1 MTRSRDVSKGATRNE
16 FIYTATATQTT
27 FSGNDDNSN
36 SLSYTVG
43 QIDVFMNGARL
54 APADF
59 TATNGTSVVLGAAA
73 AASDIIQVNAFGTF
87 SVSDVLAQ
95 RTEFDYTATA
105 GQTTFSG
112 SDNGSNSLSYTAG
125 RIDVYLNGS
134 HLNDTDDYVATN
146 GTSVV
151 LQAGA
156 EVGDLLKVV
165 NHGTVNLVSNILSSD
180 LDLNGN
186 KLDLDAD
193 GDTSIHCSTDD
204 QIDIE
209 IAGAD
214 DFAFKANKFEVQ
226 TGSNID
232 MNGTELILDA
242 DGDTSITA
250 DTDDQIDIKVAGAD
264 DFKITANTFSALDGS
279 SVLIGG
285 GSSRTVGGVTAA
297 LQVEGTAINDSSI
310 SLISNGASGT
320 AGLPAKLVFG
330 RTGAATLG
338 TNTVVANGNEVGVIS
353 FQAADGS
360 DLESQVAS
368 ISCTIDAAAGSN
380 DTAGR
385 LQFFTTADGAA
396 SATERMKIASDGD
409 ILFNTDD
416 EEPWNN
422 SGSGNT
428 GIVMKEDGRLAVTGD
443 NTSPLFVNRVA
454 SDGRLVDLLQDG
466 STEGEISVSGTTV
479 SFNGGH
485 LARWARLSDNS
496 KPTSLLKGTVMSNLD
511 DMVVWEVDGVAK
523 INEQRNQVKVS
534 DSEGDINV
542 AGLFVEWA
550 LEQGYNDMNMAMT
563 GDMVIRVA
571 QGVTVQKGDL
581 LMSAGDGTAKPQG
594 DDVVRSKTI
603 AKVISNKVIKTYSDN
618 SFLVPCVVMAC

>member
-1 MTRSRDVSKGATRNE
+1 MTRSREVSKGATRTE
-16 FIYTATATQTT
+16 FVYTATAGQTS
-27 FSGNDDNSN
+27 FSGNDGNSN
-36 SLSYTVG
+36 SLAYTAG
-43 QIDVFMNGARL
+43 QIDVFLNGVRL
-54 APADF
+54 AAADY
-59 TATNGTSVVLGAAA
+59 TATNGTAVVLGVGAE
-73 AASDIIQVNAFGTF
+73 ASDTLNINAFGTF
-87 SVSDVLAQ
+87 SVSDVIVA
-95 RTEFDYTATA
+95 RAEFDYTATA
-105 GQTTFSG
+105 GQTTFTG
-112 SDNGSNSLSYTAG
+112 SDNDSQTMAYTAG

-134 HLNDTDDYVATN
+134 RLNVTDDYVATN

-151 LQAGA
+151 LEAGAQAG
-156 EVGDLLKVV
+156 DSLVV
-165 NHGTVNLVSNILSSD
+165 VSHGTVNLAANIVAAD
-180 LDLNGN
+180 LDLDGN
-186 KLDLDAD
+186 QLILDAD
-193 GDTSIHCSTDD
+193 QDTTITADTDD
-204 QIDIE
+204 QID
-209 IAGAD
+209 
-214 DFAFKANKFEVQ
+214 FKIG
-226 TGSNID
+226 GSDIFQMTASKLD
-232 MNGTELILDA
+232 LNGKELVLDA
-242 DGDTSITA
+242 DADTSITA
-250 DTDDQIDIKVAGAD
+250 DTDDQIDIHIAGAD
-264 DFKITANTFSALDGS
+264 DFRFTANTFNALDGS
-279 SVLIGG
+279 TVLVGG

-385 LQFFTTADGAA
+385 LQFFTTADVAA

-443 NTSPLFVNRVA
+443 NTSPLFINRVA

-466 STEGEISVSGTTV
+466 STEGEITVSGTTV
-479 SFNGGH
+479 QFNGGH
-485 LARWARLSDNS
+485 LGRWARLSDNS

-523 INEQRNQVKVS
+523 ANEQRNQVKVS

-542 AGLFVEWA
+542 AGLFVDWS
-550 LEQGYNDMNMAMT
+550 LQQGYNDMNMAMT
-563 GDMVIRVA
+563 GDMVIRIA

-594 DDVVRSKTI
+594 DDIVRSKTI
-603 AKVISNKVIKTYSDN
+603 AKVISNTVIKTYSDN

>member
-1 MTRSRDVSKGATRNE
+1 
-16 FIYTATATQTT
+16 
-27 FSGNDDNSN
+27 
-36 SLSYTVG
+36 
-43 QIDVFMNGARL
+43 
-54 APADF
+54 
-59 TATNGTSVVLGAAA
+59 
-73 AASDIIQVNAFGTF
+73 
-87 SVSDVLAQ
+87 
-95 RTEFDYTATA
+95 
-105 GQTTFSG
+105 
-112 SDNGSNSLSYTAG
+112 
-125 RIDVYLNGS
+125 
-134 HLNDTDDYVATN
+134 
-146 GTSVV
+146 
-151 LQAGA
+151 
-156 EVGDLLKVV
+156 
-165 NHGTVNLVSNILSSD
+165 
-180 LDLNGN
+180 
-186 KLDLDAD
+186 
-193 GDTSIHCSTDD
+193 
-204 QIDIE
+204 
-209 IAGAD
+209 
-214 DFAFKANKFEVQ
+214 
-226 TGSNID
+226 
-232 MNGTELILDA
+232 
-242 DGDTSITA
+242 
-250 DTDDQIDIKVAGAD
+250 
-264 DFKITANTFSALDGS
+264 
-279 SVLIGG
+279 
-285 GSSRTVGGVTAA
+285 
-297 LQVEGTAINDSSI
+297 
-310 SLISNGASGT
+310 
-320 AGLPAKLVFG
+320 
-330 RTGAATLG
+330 
-338 TNTVVANGNEVGVIS
+338 
-353 FQAADGS
+353 
-360 DLESQVAS
+360 
-368 ISCTIDAAAGSN
+368 
-380 DTAGR
+380 
-385 LQFFTTADGAA
+385 
-396 SATERMKIASDGD
+396 MKIASDGD

-466 STEGEISVSGTTV
+466 STEGEITVSGTTV

>member
-1 MTRSRDVSKGATRNE
+1 
-16 FIYTATATQTT
+16 
-27 FSGNDDNSN
+27 
-36 SLSYTVG
+36 
-43 QIDVFMNGARL
+43 
-54 APADF
+54 
-59 TATNGTSVVLGAAA
+59 
-73 AASDIIQVNAFGTF
+73 
-87 SVSDVLAQ
+87 
-95 RTEFDYTATA
+95 
-105 GQTTFSG
+105 
-112 SDNGSNSLSYTAG
+112 
-125 RIDVYLNGS
+125 
-134 HLNDTDDYVATN
+134 
-146 GTSVV
+146 
-151 LQAGA
+151 
-156 EVGDLLKVV
+156 
-165 NHGTVNLVSNILSSD
+165 
-180 LDLNGN
+180 
-186 KLDLDAD
+186 
-193 GDTSIHCSTDD
+193 
-204 QIDIE
+204 
-209 IAGAD
+209 
-214 DFAFKANKFEVQ
+214 
-226 TGSNID
+226 
-232 MNGTELILDA
+232 
-242 DGDTSITA
+242 
-250 DTDDQIDIKVAGAD
+250 
-264 DFKITANTFSALDGS
+264 
-279 SVLIGG
+279 
-285 GSSRTVGGVTAA
+285 
-297 LQVEGTAINDSSI
+297 
-310 SLISNGASGT
+310 
-320 AGLPAKLVFG
+320 
-330 RTGAATLG
+330 
-338 TNTVVANGNEVGVIS
+338 
-353 FQAADGS
+353 
-360 DLESQVAS
+360 
-368 ISCTIDAAAGSN
+368 
-380 DTAGR
+380 
-385 LQFFTTADGAA
+385 
-396 SATERMKIASDGD
+396 MKIASDGY

-581 LMSAGDGTAKPQG
+581 LMSAGDGSAKPQG

-603 AKVISNKVIKTYSDN
+603 AKVISNTVIKTYSDN

>member
-1 MTRSRDVSKGATRNE
+1 MA
-16 FIYTATATQTT
+16 
-27 FSGNDDNSN
+27 
-36 SLSYTVG
+36 
-43 QIDVFMNGARL
+43 
-54 APADF
+54 
-59 TATNGTSVVLGAAA
+59 
-73 AASDIIQVNAFGTF
+73 
-87 SVSDVLAQ
+87 
-95 RTEFDYTATA
+95 
-105 GQTTFSG
+105 
-112 SDNGSNSLSYTAG
+112 YTAG

-134 HLNDTDDYVATN
+134 RLNVTDDYVATN

-151 LQAGA
+151 LEAGAQAG
-156 EVGDLLKVV
+156 DSLVV
-165 NHGTVNLVSNILSSD
+165 VSHGTVNLAANIVAAD
-180 LDLNGN
+180 LDLDGN
-186 KLDLDAD
+186 QLILDAD
-193 GDTSIHCSTDD
+193 QDTTITADTDD
-204 QIDIE
+204 QID
-209 IAGAD
+209 
-214 DFAFKANKFEVQ
+214 FKIG
-226 TGSNID
+226 GSDIFQMTASKLD
-232 MNGTELILDA
+232 LNGKELVLDA
-242 DGDTSITA
+242 DADTSITA
-250 DTDDQIDIKVAGAD
+250 DTDDQIDIHIAGAD
-264 DFKITANTFSALDGS
+264 DFRFTANTFNALDGS
-279 SVLIGG
+279 TVLVGG

-443 NTSPLFVNRVA
+443 NTSPLFINRVA

-466 STEGEISVSGTTV
+466 STEGEITVSGTTV
-479 SFNGGH
+479 QFNGGH
-485 LARWARLSDNS
+485 LGRWARLSDNS

-523 INEQRNQVKVS
+523 ANEQRNQVKVS

-542 AGLFVEWA
+542 AGLFVDWS
-550 LEQGYNDMNMAMT
+550 LQQGYNDMNMAMT
-563 GDMVIRVA
+563 GDMVIRIA

-594 DDVVRSKTI
+594 DDIVRSKTI
-603 AKVISNKVIKTYSDN
+603 AKVISNTVIKTYSDN

>member
-1 MTRSRDVSKGATRNE
+1 MTRSREVSKGATRVE
-16 FIYTATATQTT
+16 FVYTATTQQTT

-36 SLSYTVG
+36 SLAYTAG
-43 QIDVFMNGARL
+43 QIDVFVNGVRQSA
-54 APADF
+54 ADY
-59 TATNGTSVVLGAAA
+59 TATNGTSVVLGAG
-73 AASDIIQVNAFGTF
+73 ASAGDTVNINAFGTF
-87 SVSDVLAQ
+87 SVADVIVDRL
-95 RTEFDYTATA
+95 EFDYTATA
-105 GQTTFSG
+105 GQTTFTG
-112 SDNGSNSLSYTAG
+112 SDNDSQTMAYTAG

-134 HLNDTDDYVATN
+134 HLNQTDDYVATN

-151 LQAGA
+151 LQSGASAG
-156 EVGDLLKVV
+156 DILHVV
-165 NHGTVNLVSNILSSD
+165 AHGTVNLASNILSGD
-180 LDLNGN
+180 LDLAGN
-186 KLDLDAD
+186 
-193 GDTSIHCSTDD
+193 
-204 QIDIE
+204 
-209 IAGAD
+209 
-214 DFAFKANKFEVQ
+214 
-226 TGSNID
+226 
-232 MNGTELILDA
+232 ELILDA
-242 DGDTSITA
+242 DNDTTITA
-250 DTDDQIDIKVAGAD
+250 DTDDQIDFKIAGAD
-264 DFKITANTFSALDGS
+264 DFRMTANTFNALDGS
-279 SVLIGG
+279 TVLVGG

-310 SLISNGASGT
+310 TLVSNGASGT

-422 SGSGNT
+422 SGSGNS
-428 GIVMKEDGRLAVTGD
+428 GIVMKENGRLAVAGD

-466 STEGEISVSGTTV
+466 STEGEITVSGSTV

-485 LARWARLSDNS
+485 LARWTRLSDNS

-523 INEQRNQVKVS
+523 TNEQRNQVKVS

-542 AGLFVEWA
+542 AGLFVDWS

-563 GDMVIRVA
+563 GDMVIRIA

-594 DDVVRSKTI
+594 DDIVRSKTI

>member
-1 MTRSRDVSKGATRNE
+1 MTRSREVSKGATRTE
-16 FIYTATATQTT
+16 FVYTATAGQTS
-27 FSGNDDNSN
+27 FSGNDGNSN
-36 SLSYTVG
+36 SLAYTAG
-43 QIDVFMNGARL
+43 QIDVFLNGVRL
-54 APADF
+54 AAADY
-59 TATNGTSVVLGAAA
+59 TATNGTAVVLGVGAE
-73 AASDIIQVNAFGTF
+73 ASDTLNINAFGTF
-87 SVSDVLAQ
+87 CVSDVIVA
-95 RTEFDYTATA
+95 RAEFDYTATA
-105 GQTTFSG
+105 GQTTFTG
-112 SDNGSNSLSYTAG
+112 SDNDSQTMAYTAG

-134 HLNDTDDYVATN
+134 RLNVTDDYVATN

-151 LQAGA
+151 LEAGAQAG
-156 EVGDLLKVV
+156 DSLVV
-165 NHGTVNLVSNILSSD
+165 VSHGTVNLAANIVAAD
-180 LDLNGN
+180 LDLDGN
-186 KLDLDAD
+186 QLILDAD
-193 GDTSIHCSTDD
+193 QDTTITADTDD
-204 QIDIE
+204 QID
-209 IAGAD
+209 
-214 DFAFKANKFEVQ
+214 FKIG
-226 TGSNID
+226 GSDIFQMTASKLD
-232 MNGTELILDA
+232 LNGKELVLDA
-242 DGDTSITA
+242 DADTSITA
-250 DTDDQIDIKVAGAD
+250 DTDDQIDIHIAGAD
-264 DFKITANTFSALDGS
+264 DFRFTANTFNALDGS
-279 SVLIGG
+279 TVLVGG

-443 NTSPLFVNRVA
+443 NTSPLFINRVA

-466 STEGEISVSGTTV
+466 STEGEITVSGTTV
-479 SFNGGH
+479 QFNGGH
-485 LARWARLSDNS
+485 LGRWARLSDNS

-523 INEQRNQVKVS
+523 ANEQRNQVKVS

-563 GDMVIRVA
+563 GDMVIRIA

-603 AKVISNKVIKTYSDN
+603 AKVISNTVIKTYSDN

>member
-1 MTRSRDVSKGATRNE
+1 MAVTKAHKKSQGIIGA
-16 FIYTATATQTT
+16 
-27 FSGNDDNSN
+27 
-36 SLSYTVG
+36 
-43 QIDVFMNGARL
+43 
-54 APADF
+54 
-59 TATNGTSVVLGAAA
+59 
-73 AASDIIQVNAFGTF
+73 
-87 SVSDVLAQ
+87 
-95 RTEFDYTATA
+95 
-105 GQTTFSG
+105 
-112 SDNGSNSLSYTAG
+112 
-125 RIDVYLNGS
+125 
-134 HLNDTDDYVATN
+134 
-146 GTSVV
+146 
-151 LQAGA
+151 
-156 EVGDLLKVV
+156 
-165 NHGTVNLVSNILSSD
+165 
-180 LDLNGN
+180 
-186 KLDLDAD
+186 
-193 GDTSIHCSTDD
+193 
-204 QIDIE
+204 
-209 IAGAD
+209 
-214 DFAFKANKFEVQ
+214 
-226 TGSNID
+226 
-232 MNGTELILDA
+232 
-242 DGDTSITA
+242 
-250 DTDDQIDIKVAGAD
+250 
-264 DFKITANTFSALDGS
+264 
-279 SVLIGG
+279 

-297 LQVEGTAINDSSI
+297 LQVEGTTINDSSI

-338 TNTVVANGNEVGVIS
+338 SNTVVVNGNEVGVIS
-353 FQAADGS
+353 FQAADGT
-360 DLESQVAS
+360 DLESQVAAITCS
-368 ISCTIDAAAGSN
+368 IDAAAAGN

-422 SGSGNT
+422 SGSNNT
-428 GIVMKEDGRLAVTGD
+428 GIVMKEDGRLAVAAD
-443 NTSPLFVNRVA
+443 NTTPVFINRVA

-466 STEGEISVSGTTV
+466 STEGEIAVSGSTV

-485 LARWARLSDNS
+485 LARWTRLSDNS

-523 INEQRNQVKVS
+523 TNEQRNQVKVS

-563 GDMVIRVA
+563 GDMVIRIA

-581 LMSAGDGTAKPQG
+581 LISAGNGTAKPQG
-594 DDVVRSKTI
+594 DDIVRSKTI